1 MTLLSA
7 RTICGARLNKFNE
20 TAGADLARK
29 QRRGFVPFTGTAM
42 PAHPAHDLDA
52 LPQVALEIDVQTALA
67 LSRATSRA
75 VTAISPKAHRAMM
88 DALGVEAATQEA
100 QGGPV
105 AELVAALIKGHLDQ
119 LK

>member
-1 MTLLSA
+1 
-7 RTICGARLNKFNE
+7 
-20 TAGADLARK
+20 
-29 QRRGFVPFTGTAM
+29 M
-42 PAHPAHDLDA
+42 PAHPAPDPA
-52 LPQVALEIDVQTALA
+52 AVPTVALEIDVQTALA

-75 VTAISPKAHRAMM
+75 VIAISPKAHRAMM

-105 AELVAALIKGHLDQ
+105 ADLVAALIKGHLDQ